1 MKDIFD
7 GIDLDK
13 LVENSIK
20 DVLKEI
26 YGDPRG
32 EAQRQKDISSQIKD
46 QDLKASEKA
55 EKDKLKDKKNE
66 QEEVEIDTVVKV
78 SEEETKDR
86 TVKVSYDYVV
96 EQLNLIRSGKSLT
109 SPEIAEQLE
118 IYFNRLS
125 KGDRIALVGFL
136 HAIESIVVDDKNGGD
151 VRLPSDKP
159 FNLEITRTT
168 DADYVDRFKPDE
180 VGNKPIVVGGM

>member
-7 GIDLDK
+7 GMDLDK

-125 KGDRIALVGFL
+125 KGDRIAL
-136 HAIESIVVDDKNGGD
+136 D